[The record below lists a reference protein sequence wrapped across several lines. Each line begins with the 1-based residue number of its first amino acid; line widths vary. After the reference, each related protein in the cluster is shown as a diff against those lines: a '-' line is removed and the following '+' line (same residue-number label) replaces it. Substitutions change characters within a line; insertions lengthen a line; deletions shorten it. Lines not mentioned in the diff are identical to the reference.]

1 MDSVPGPSGLCLHAS
16 VSVTVSLAGNGR
28 SSNGSSDTP
37 KRPKKR
43 PRQPESWKRNVA
55 KAKRAK
61 GEEYTSPSTGKTIP
75 ARSTGPPCTCKK
87 RCFELISDDE
97 KRQLLEAFNGLTSK
111 DLQDAHLFGL
121 IVSNKIKRR
130 RPRGASARSARRA
143 SYTYHVRLN
152 VVCGY
157 THLVCYTC
165 SVIVHEPCAS
175 YVWHSSEALG

>member
-16 VSVTVSLAGNGR
+16 VSVTVSLAGNGS

-43 PRQPESWKRNVA
+43 PRNPESWKRNAA

-61 GEEYTSPSTGKTIP
+61 GEEHTSPSSEKTIP

-97 KRQLLEAFNGLTSK
+97 KRQLMEAFNGLANK

-121 IVSNKIKRR
+121 IVSKKIKRR

-143 SYTYHVRLN
+143 SYTYHVRFN

-157 THLVCYTC
+157 AHLCG
-165 SVIVHEPCAS
+165 
-175 YVWHSSEALG
+175 YV